1 MATKEPLPLN
11 HPMAI
16 EAAPRKAQHQA
27 GSPAVI
33 HRGSCAPSV
42 LNNPDVRA
50 SSLPARVH
58 CSPEHLPGV
67 EWRTQ
72 KLLSLEALL
81 PPKRPVESS
90 NRDSANEA
98 EGLSGVSWC

>member
-1 MATKEPLPLN
+1 
-11 HPMAI
+11 MAI
-16 EAAPRKAQHQA
+16 DAAPRKAPHQA

-42 LNNPDVRA
+42 PNNPDVRA
-50 SSLPARVH
+50 SSLPASDN
-58 CSPEHLPGV
+58 CSPEHLPWV
-67 EWRTQ
+67 ERRTQ

-81 PPKRPVESS
+81 LPKRPVGSS
-90 NRDSANEA
+90 NRNSANEA